1 MPKKM
6 VDFKG
11 WHEIDIDEISEGEIS
26 HLKSQ
31 GVDMF
36 INQKPQ
42 SNVRII
48 IKVFLVW
55 LCRRGYK
62 IVKVKDEVSDSK

>member
-11 WHEIDIDEISEGEIS
+11 WHDIDIDEVSEGEINNIRG
-26 HLKSQ
+26 K
-31 GVDMF
+31 GIDMF
-36 INQKPQ
+36 INERPQ

-55 LCRRGYK
+55 LCRNRYK